1 MGQTI
6 MVAAGMPDR
15 REKEYQ
21 NGLKVG
27 YIFPQHAP
35 AIYFP
40 HPHPL
45 TVHWSFEFIFGF
57 TDEGQARSKALPLNQ
72 GSKQEPLLGEG
83 TSYPSHNTHPQI
95 HRLRF

>member
-6 MVAAGMPDR
+6 VVAAGKLGGQ
-15 REKEYQ
+15 EKEYQ

-35 AIYFP
+35 MTYFP

-45 TVHWSFEFIFGF
+45 AVH
-57 TDEGQARSKALPLNQ
+57 
-72 GSKQEPLLGEG
+72 
-83 TSYPSHNTHPQI
+83 
-95 HRLRF
+95 